1 MAGDNSR
8 RSAAEPG
15 LGVVGSG
22 CGLQGDLVAEC
33 LDQAALVRR
42 RTGHFGRAERDQL
55 ARAERDQLAQ
65 ADRERRQRRPPA
77 ECTADRRHHDP
88 LDPND
93 EGSTADRVPP
103 GTGSRPA
110 AAHEMPGTC
119 RSTMTPPGIGA
130 TRAEVTGMVPSTL
143 LKWWCPYTPMCRE
156 VPSARSPIRSRS
168 RPTVIA
174 VTAESTAESTTMVV
188 ITRLHRCSHRHTRR
202 VHSCLLYTSDAA

>member
-42 RTGHFGRAERDQL
+42 RTGHFGRT
-55 ARAERDQLAQ
+55 ERDQLAQ
-65 ADRERRQRRPPA
+65 ADRERRQRRPAA
-77 ECTADRRHHDP
+77 ECTAYRRHHDP

-93 EGSTADRVPP
+93 EGSAADQVPP

-143 LKWWCPYTPMCRE
+143 L
-156 VPSARSPIRSRS
+156 
-168 RPTVIA
+168 
-174 VTAESTAESTTMVV
+174 
-188 ITRLHRCSHRHTRR
+188 
-202 VHSCLLYTSDAA
+202 TSSW